1 MITKPVDLANP
12 AMVSE
17 ELDRVLASRDFKGS
31 ERIRRLLQHLV
42 QCRIDG
48 CPDKLSQR
56 QLAEDIFDRGS
67 DFDPERDAIV
77 RVEMRKLRQAL
88 EAFYATHA
96 ESKTVIIR
104 IPVGSYIPEI
114 EYVTTRFKNQP
125 GQNSTPLCLAVL
137 RFRDISEDRRGEWI
151 AEGIHDELLTILG
164 RIPEIKLLPHYGTH
178 SSDENIDLSSL
189 HDEHAVRFV
198 LEGSIRLAGNA
209 VRVHVRLHD
218 LDADRQVWSQ
228 RYDRPVEPDSLVEL
242 EEDIA
247 RQVIAEAADPLT
259 GLIGRSLR
267 DELVKSNFER
277 NDAYAAK
284 IYFHRYLHETS
295 DDAYRDASNATEAAI
310 LNNPDD
316 PLLLSMQADLLRA
329 GYAMGFIDIADPGDQ
344 VLQMGERA
352 LALSPECIPCR
363 ISFCFTLLY
372 RRDLERL
379 SSETSRILSDQ
390 TIPWSYRS
398 DAAVPYALSGHWDE
412 GCAILNETLVN
423 NSVNPHYFQY
433 PLFFHDFLKGEY
445 ALAAERARH
454 FADTGSLWRPML
466 NASILGKLGDSVA
479 ARRHIEELLRIRP
492 NPQKIIRRSLASYLA
507 QDSLI
512 DDIIDGLQAAG
523 MEI

>member
-1 MITKPVDLANP
+1 MITKPADLANP
-12 AMVSE
+12 AMASE
-17 ELDRVLASRDFKGS
+17 ELNRILASRDFKAS
-31 ERIRRLLQHLV
+31 ERIRRLLKHLV

-48 CPDKLSQR
+48 YIDKLTQR
-56 QLAEDIFDRGS
+56 QLAEDIFDRAN
-67 DFDPERDAIV
+67 DFDPDRDAIV

-88 EAFYATHA
+88 EGFYAVHA
-96 ESKTVIIR
+96 ETGNIIIR
-104 IPVGSYIPEI
+104 IPVGSYVPDI
-114 EYVTTRFKNQP
+114 EYVATKTDNKPDQIR
-125 GQNSTPLCLAVL
+125 TPLSLAVL
-137 RFRDISEDRRGEWI
+137 NFRDLSEDRRGEWI

-178 SSDENIDLSSL
+178 ARDENIDLSSL
-189 HDEHAVRFV
+189 HDEHGVRFV
-198 LEGSIRLAGNA
+198 LDGSIRLTGNA

-218 LDADRQVWSQ
+218 LEADRQVWSQ
-228 RYDRPVEPDSLVEL
+228 RYDRPVKPDSLVEL

-267 DELVKSNFER
+267 DELLKSNFVR
-277 NDAYAAK
+277 DDVYAAK
-284 IYFHRYLHETS
+284 IYFHRYLHQTS

-310 LNNPDD
+310 LKNPDD
-316 PLLLSMQADLLRA
+316 PLLLSMHADLLRA

-379 SSETSRILSDQ
+379 SNEINRILSDH

-412 GCAILNETLVN
+412 GCAILNESLVN
-423 NSVNPHYFQY
+423 NSVTPHYFQY
-433 PLFFHDFLKGEY
+433 PLFFQDFLAGEY

-466 NASILGKLGDSVA
+466 NASILGKLGDIAA

-492 NPQKIIRRSLASYLA
+492 SPRNIIRRSLASYLA

-512 DDIIDGLQAAG
+512 DEIVDGLQAAG
-523 MEI
+523 LDL